1 MKLYI
6 ILLPFFVLSV
16 ATAQESS
23 PIVFGENTRI
33 CHAKESDDRDCITAP
48 HQIYAP
54 DPQYPEKE
62 RKARHRG
69 TVVVELVVDTDG
81 STRNVTVIRP
91 LSRDFDQA
99 AVDAVRNWKFSPATR
114 DGQPV
119 AVQIKAEVSFH
130 LY

>member
-1 MKLYI
+1 MKLYVV
-6 ILLPFFVLSV
+6 LLVFVLS
-16 ATAQESS
+16 AAAAQDSS
-23 PIVFGENTRI
+23 PIVLGENTRV
-33 CHAKESDDRDCITAP
+33 CNARESDERDCVTAP
-48 HQIYAP
+48 RTIYAP

-69 TVVVELVVDTDG
+69 TVVVELVVDTEG

-91 LSRDFDQA
+91 LGRDFDQA

-119 AVQIKAEVSFH
+119 AVRIKVEVSFR